1 LQKYQEEFISFAIEQ
16 GVLQFGE
23 FVLKSGRVSPWFFNS
38 GLFNTGQALARLGH
52 YYSETIVNNAIK
64 FDILFGPAYKG
75 IPLVAA
81 TAVALANDHDRDV
94 PYVFNRKEAKDHG
107 EGGSLVG
114 APLTG
119 NTLIIDDVITAGTAI
134 GEAVSI
140 IRESA
145 ATLIGVVIAVD
156 REERGKGDVSA
167 ISEVEQNYGINVS
180 SIVNCSHIVEYLE
193 THNTAP
199 EILEKMTNYID
210 LYGVSRRADKSTE

>member
-52 YYSETIVNNAIK
+52 YYSETIVDNAME
-64 FDILFGPAYKG
+64 FDVLFGPAYKG

-114 APLTG
+114 APLAG

-134 GEAVSI
+134 REAVSI
-140 IRESA
+140 ISNSDA
-145 ATLIGVVIAVD
+145 ILVGVVIAVD
-156 REERGKGDVSA
+156 RQEKGKGDESA
-167 ISEVEQNYGINVS
+167 ISEIERNYGINVTS
-180 SIVNCSHIVEYLE
+180 VVKCSHILEYLE
-193 THNTAP
+193 TQNTNP
-199 EILEKMTNYID
+199 ETLEKMKDYIAR
-210 LYGVSRRADKSTE
+210 YGV

>member
-1 LQKYQEEFISFAIEQ
+1 MQKYQEEFISFAIEQ

-23 FVLKSGRVSPWFFNS
+23 FVLKSGRLSPWFFNS

-52 YYSETIVNNAIK
+52 YYGETIVGNAIE

-114 APLTG
+114 APLAG

-134 GEAVSI
+134 REAVSI
-140 IRESA
+140 IG
-145 ATLIGVVIAVD
+145 ATDAILAGVVIAVD
-156 REERGKGDVSA
+156 RQECGKGDVSA
-167 ISEVEQNYGINVS
+167 IREVEQNYGITVF
-180 SIVNCSHIVEYLE
+180 SIVKCSHIVDYLE

-199 EILEKMTNYID
+199 EILQKMKDYID
-210 LYGVSRRADKSTE
+210 RYGV

>member
-1 LQKYQEEFISFAIEQ
+1 MQKYQEEFISFAIEQ
-16 GVLQFGE
+16 EVLQFGE

-38 GLFNTGQALARLGH
+38 GLFNTGHALARLGH
-52 YYSETIVNNAIK
+52 YYSETIVSKDIE

-81 TAVALANDHDRDV
+81 TAVALANDHDRNV

-107 EGGSLVG
+107 EGGRLVG
-114 APLTG
+114 APLAG

-134 GEAVSI
+134 REAVSI
-140 IRESA
+140 IGTSNA
-145 ATLIGVVIAVD
+145 NLVGVVIAVD

-167 ISEVEQNYGINVS
+167 ISEVEQNYGISVT

-199 EILEKMTNYID
+199 EILEKMKDYID
-210 LYGVSRRADKSTE
+210 KYGVSRRVD

>member
-1 LQKYQEEFISFAIEQ
+1 MQKYQEEFIAFAIEQ

-38 GLFNTGQALARLGH
+38 GLFNTGYALARLGH
-52 YYSETIVNNAIK
+52 YYSEAVVSKAIE

-107 EGGSLVG
+107 EGGNLVG
-114 APLTG
+114 APLEG
-119 NTLIIDDVITAGTAI
+119 NALIIDDVITAGTAI
-134 GEAVSI
+134 RQAASI
-140 IRESA
+140 IRTSKA
-145 ATLIGVVIAVD
+145 VLIGVVIAVD
-156 REERGKGDVSA
+156 REERGKDDVSA
-167 ISEVEQNYGINVS
+167 IREVEQNYGIKVT
-180 SIVNCSHIVEYLE
+180 SIVKCSHIIEYLE

-199 EILEKMTNYID
+199 EILEKMKRYND
-210 LYGVSRRADKSTE
+210 QYGISRRVD

>member
-1 LQKYQEEFISFAIEQ
+1 MQKYQEEFISFAIEQ

-38 GLFNTGQALARLGH
+38 GLFNTGFALARLGH
-52 YYSETIVNNAIK
+52 YYSETIVSKALE

-81 TAVALANDHDRDV
+81 TAIALANDHGRDV
-94 PYVFNRKEAKDHG
+94 PYVFNRKETKDHG
-107 EGGSLVG
+107 EGGDLVG
-114 APLTG
+114 APLAG

-134 GEAVSI
+134 REAVSI
-140 IRESA
+140 IDTSDA
-145 ATLIGVVIAVD
+145 VLVGVVIAVD

-167 ISEVEQNYGINVS
+167 IGEVEQNYGINVT
-180 SIVNCSHIVEYLE
+180 SIVKCSDIVEYLE

-199 EILEKMTNYID
+199 GILEKMNDYID
-210 LYGVSRRADKSTE
+210 NYGFSRRLDKSSE